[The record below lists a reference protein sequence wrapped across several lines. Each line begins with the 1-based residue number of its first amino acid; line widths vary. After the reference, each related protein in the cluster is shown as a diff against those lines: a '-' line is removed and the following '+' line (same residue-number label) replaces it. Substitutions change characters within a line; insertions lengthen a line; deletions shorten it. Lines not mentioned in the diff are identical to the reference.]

1 MPSCNSYPGARR
13 PSSATVPSPKA
24 TRRTQKPK
32 RAVHRS
38 LAAYGLYSTDLGLAR
53 RSRWP
58 VRILRKWIAW
68 GHIRPVLYKGKLYYS
83 LKRFREFVATL
94 FRKWPATKGFLEKS
108 YGARLEYNS
117 LRKILRKVGPLPS

>member
-1 MPSCNSYPGARR
+1 MPSCNSYPGAGR
-13 PSSATVPSPKA
+13 PSSATVAYPKA
-24 TRRTQKPK
+24 ARRIRKPK
-32 RAVHRS
+32 RAVHRA

-83 LKRFREFVATL
+83 LKGFRNFVPTL
-94 FRKWPATKGFLEKS
+94 FRNWPATKGFLEKS
-108 YGARLEYNS
+108 YGFRLEYDPW
-117 LRKILRKVGPLPS
+117 RKVLRKVGPLPS

>member
-1 MPSCNSYPGARR
+1 MPSCNSYPGAGR
-13 PSSATVPSPKA
+13 PSSATVTA
-24 TRRTQKPK
+24 TRQIRKPR

-38 LAAYGLYSTDLGLAR
+38 LAVYGLYSTDCGLAR
-53 RSRWP
+53 RTRWP

-83 LKRFREFVATL
+83 LKRFREFVAIL

-108 YGARLEYNS
+108 VGARLEYDS
-117 LRKILRKVGPLPS
+117 LKKTLRKVGPLPS

>member
-13 PSSATVPSPKA
+13 PSSATFPSPKA
-24 TRRTQKPK
+24 TRRTRKPK

-83 LKRFREFVATL
+83 LKRFREFVAAL

-108 YGARLEYNS
+108 YGARLEYES

>member
-1 MPSCNSYPGARR
+1 MPSCNSNSWARR
-13 PSSATVPSPKA
+13 PSSATVTYPKA
-24 TRRTQKPK
+24 TRRIRKPR

-53 RSRWP
+53 RTRWP
-58 VRILRKWIAW
+58 VRIIRKWIAG

-83 LKRFREFVATL
+83 LKGFREFVATI

-108 YGARLEYNS
+108 YGARLEYDS
-117 LRKILRKVGPLPS
+117 LTKILRKVGPLPS